1 MKKTR
6 RILGLGLAA
15 AMMMSGAAGLADGV
29 VLNDEGV
36 TPIVKEGDVTLKIAV
51 TQSADVVDYNN
62 GNWLTDHLA
71 EMLGGKIEVDVWPST
86 DAETKLTLMVTSGNE
101 LPDVLTFGADCFP
114 RELSTPLCRRGRAAQ
129 SGRVF
134 RRGQRLFHRVLSALR
149 RSRNGRQRRAES
161 GSQQRWQHICLPA
174 V

>member
-101 LPDVLTFGADCFP
+101 LPDVLTFGATTW
-114 RELSTPLCRRGRAAQ
+114 STAIPTPTRVRCSIWTSISPRAAAIPPR
-129 SGRVF
+129 SI
-134 RRGQRLFHRVLSALR
+134 SAAKKPEWT
-149 RSRNGRQRRAES
+149 QAP
-161 GSQQRWQHICLPA
+161 C
-174 V
+174 